1 MLYTFESCMHR
12 SNELPSLE
20 TGNICTVPVPVFLVG
35 RFMPFKSAHWNF
47 LIKEM
52 SMDTKGYK
60 CWEENKHE

>member
-1 MLYTFESCMHR
+1 MNCNHWNFFLLLR
-12 SNELPSLE
+12 A
-20 TGNICTVPVPVFLVG
+20 VPVFLVG
-35 RFMPFKSAHWNF
+35 RFMPFKSAHWTF